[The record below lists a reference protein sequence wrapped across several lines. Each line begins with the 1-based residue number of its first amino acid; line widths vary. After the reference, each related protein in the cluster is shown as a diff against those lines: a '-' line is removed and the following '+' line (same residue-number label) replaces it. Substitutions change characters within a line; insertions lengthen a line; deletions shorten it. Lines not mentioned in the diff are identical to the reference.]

1 MDTLKT
7 ANPNTRIYSPN
18 FPITRNPLPT
28 ESKDTSLVDT
38 FTSSQK
44 SEVLFYSPK
53 MFQQQP
59 KKFEENKDL
68 KDTLNIVDK
77 SASAVEDA
85 TQPLKTMPQVARQA
99 TRDAQIPSILK
110 RADQTVESLDTLK
123 SFSKGARWL
132 KPVAGLG
139 DAAQLFI
146 TGVEIYDARS
156 NPNLTRDQKAQ
167 QVGKSMG
174 SGLGS
179 IVGGTIGSSLGASFG
194 ATVGVI
200 GGPVGVAV
208 GGVLGSVVGG
218 AAGDW
223 VGGKVGEYLGD
234 TSAGKWVG
242 NQVLNGIDYFVGP
255 SDDKPE
261 PKPLTAT
268 SEVTVMENF
277 SGKVE
282 TQSVSVNKPE
292 NNSSREIRNNV
303 LYSLGYSDEDIAA
316 YDRQYPTS
324 KKDNRPA
331 NNGFYVGHNNG
342 TQWATPD
349 EVKTWPLDAGGNVQI
364 SVSAESMKHLKEF
377 YDAQRR
383 GN

>member
-7 ANPNTRIYSPN
+7 ANPNNRIFAPN

-28 ESKDTSLVDT
+28 QTRDTNLLDT
-38 FTSSQK
+38 FSSSEK
-44 SEVLFYSPK
+44 NEVLFYSPK

-85 TQPLKTMPQVARQA
+85 TQPLERMPQVARQA
-99 TRDAQIPSILK
+99 KRDAQIPSILK
-110 RADQTVESLDTLK
+110 RADQTVDSLDTLK
-123 SFSKGARWL
+123 SISKGAKWL

-139 DAAQLFI
+139 DAAQIFI

-156 NPNLTRDQKAQ
+156 NPNLTRDEKAQ

-174 SGLGS
+174 SGIGS

-242 NQVLNGIDYFVGP
+242 NQVLNGIDFFAGP
-255 SDDKPE
+255 SDDKQPA
-261 PKPLTAT
+261 KPLTAT
-268 SEVTVMENF
+268 TDVNVVENF
-277 SGKVE
+277 TGKVE
-282 TQSVSVNKPE
+282 ATSVSVTKPE

-303 LYSLGYSDEDIAA
+303 LYSLGYSDEDVAA
-316 YDRQYPTS
+316 YDRKYPTS
-324 KKDNRPA
+324 KKDNRPV
-331 NNGFYVGHNNG
+331 NDGFYVGHNNG
-342 TQWATPD
+342 TEWATPD
-349 EVKTWPLDAGGNVQI
+349 QVKTWPLDAGGNVQI

-377 YDAQRR
+377 YEAQRA